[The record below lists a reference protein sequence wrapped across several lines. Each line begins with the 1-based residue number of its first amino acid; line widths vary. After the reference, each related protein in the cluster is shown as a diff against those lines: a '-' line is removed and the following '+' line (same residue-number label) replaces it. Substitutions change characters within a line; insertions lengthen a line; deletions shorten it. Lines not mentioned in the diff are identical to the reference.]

1 MDNLINS
8 KNIKYRIN
16 AINTKLFDN
25 SILINNANN
34 LIPTTIVIYD
44 GRDNKYFVKETY
56 SNLTSKEIA
65 VNNLDEYLDNVNQ
78 MQVKYKLVKPI
89 IIKVL
94 AEQEWCD

>member
-8 KNIKYRIN
+8 KSIKYRIN
-16 AINTKLFDN
+16 AINTKLSDN
-25 SILINNANN
+25 TRLINNTNN

-44 GRDNKYFVKETY
+44 GRDNKYLVKETY
-56 SNLTSKEIA
+56 SNLTSDEIV
-65 VNNLDEYLDNVNQ
+65 VNNIDEYLKNIKD
-78 MQVKYKLVKPI
+78 MQVRYKADEPL